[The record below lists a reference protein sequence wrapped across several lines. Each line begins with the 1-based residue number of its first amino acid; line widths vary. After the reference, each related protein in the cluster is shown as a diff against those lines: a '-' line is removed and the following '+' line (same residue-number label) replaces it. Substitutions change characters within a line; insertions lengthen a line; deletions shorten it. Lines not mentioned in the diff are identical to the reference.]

1 MKTVSTK
8 VPKQLEEQID
18 AYAEEIEET
27 RSVAMR
33 KLLREGLDAENQEG
47 TNPIEGGA
55 ITAAIVVAALTASG
69 SVSLIP
75 GIASVALALA
85 IIAAYRLP

>member
-1 MKTVSTK
+1 MK
-8 VPKQLEEQID
+8 EEID
-18 AYAEEIEET
+18 EYAEEIEET
-27 RSVAMR
+27 RSTA
-33 KLLREGLDAENQEG
+33 LRELVRAGLDAEEQEG

-75 GIASVALALA
+75 GTLSVALALA
-85 IIAAYRLP
+85 IVAAYRLL

>member
-1 MKTVSTK
+1 MKEDI
-8 VPKQLEEQID
+8 EEH
-18 AYAEEIEET
+18 AEKIEET
-27 RSVAMR
+27 RSTAMR
-33 KLLREGLDAENQEG
+33 ELLRAGLEAEEQEG

-75 GIASVALALA
+75 GAASVLAALA
-85 IIAAYRLP
+85 IIATYRLL